1 MLKKLLR
8 FLLTVALSVALTVG
22 VYVLVDG
29 MYLLGLPQAKNVQSV
44 QIAYANAAPQTYT
57 ASEQLT
63 RTLSLTNFLKYDLF
77 GAADAS
83 DQPLVTLTWTLTN
96 GETVPLSASRT
107 TVWWQGKTHALKHPD
122 MFMNLTEGIFPMEA
136 N

>member
-29 MYLLGLPQAKNVQSV
+29 MYLLGLPQAENVQSV

-107 TVWWQGKTHALKHPD
+107 TV
-122 MFMNLTEGIFPMEA
+122 
-136 N
+136 

>member
-8 FLLTVALSVALTVG
+8 FLLTAALSVALTVG

-29 MYLLGLPQAKNVQSV
+29 MYLLGLPQAEAVQSV
-44 QIAYANAAPQTYT
+44 QIAYTDAAPQTYT
-57 ASEQLT
+57 APEQLT

-77 GAADAS
+77 GTADAS
-83 DQPLVTLTWTLTN
+83 DAPLVTLAWTLTS
-96 GETVPLSASRT
+96 GKTVSLSASRT
-107 TVWWQGKTHALKHPD
+107 TVWWQGKAHALKHPD
-122 MFMNLTEGIFPMEA
+122 MFMNLTEGIFPTET